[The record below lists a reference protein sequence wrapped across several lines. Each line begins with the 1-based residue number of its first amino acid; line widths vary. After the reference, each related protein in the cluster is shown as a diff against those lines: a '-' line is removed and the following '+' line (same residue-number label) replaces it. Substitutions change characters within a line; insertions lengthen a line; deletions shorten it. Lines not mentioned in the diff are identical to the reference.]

1 MSGYLADTSIF
12 IAAEQGRPLGNPP
25 TGEAR
30 ISVVTVSEL
39 LLGVHRAHGTQL
51 RQVREETLARA
62 RAFVALAYDEP
73 SAEYFAGLVAGL
85 RQGKRRALVMDAI
98 IAATALAHDL
108 AIWSADD
115 DFRALA
121 EIEPRLRIA
130 PA

>member
-1 MSGYLADTSIF
+1 MPA
-12 IAAEQGRPLGNPP
+12 N
-25 TGEAR
+25 
-30 ISVVTVSEL
+30 
-39 LLGVHRAHGTQL
+39 
-51 RQVREETLARA
+51 
-62 RAFVALAYDEP
+62 
-73 SAEYFAGLVAGL
+73 

-121 EIEPRLRIA
+121 EIEPRLIIA